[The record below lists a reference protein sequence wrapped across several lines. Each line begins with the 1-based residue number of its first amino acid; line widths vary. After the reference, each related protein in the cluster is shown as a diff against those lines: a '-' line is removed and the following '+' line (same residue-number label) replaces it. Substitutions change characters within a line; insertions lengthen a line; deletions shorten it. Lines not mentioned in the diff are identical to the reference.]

1 MSESS
6 IQRHKLTCHKI
17 RIFIDIQLL
26 SNNEEKIAIEQEVN
40 ERKSEYTKA
49 AETTT
54 TTVADITNTD
64 YDFLILRREHLDY
77 SS

>member
-1 MSESS
+1 M
-6 IQRHKLTCHKI
+6 TCHKI

-26 SNNEEKIAIEQEVN
+26 SNNEEKTAIEQEVN

-64 YDFLILRREHLDY
+64 YAFLIREE
-77 SS
+77 SI

>member
-1 MSESS
+1 MPN
-6 IQRHKLTCHKI
+6 I

-26 SNNEEKIAIEQEVN
+26 SNNEEKTAIEQEVN

-54 TTVADITNTD
+54 TVADITNT
-64 YDFLILRREHLDY
+64 H
-77 SS
+77 

>member
-1 MSESS
+1 MPN
-6 IQRHKLTCHKI
+6 I

-26 SNNEEKIAIEQEVN
+26 SNNEEKTAIEQEVN
-40 ERKSEYTKA
+40 ERKNEYTKA

-54 TTVADITNTD
+54 IADIADTD
-64 YDFLILRREHLDY
+64 YDFLILRKEHLEDY